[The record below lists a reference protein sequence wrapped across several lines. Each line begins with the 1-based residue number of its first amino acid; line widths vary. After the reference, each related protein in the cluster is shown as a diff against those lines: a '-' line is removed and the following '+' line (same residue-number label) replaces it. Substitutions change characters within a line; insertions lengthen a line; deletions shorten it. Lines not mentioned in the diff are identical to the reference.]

1 MARKITIGGSFGIR
15 GYKTDGSTIW
25 GSKTVADL
33 NSLSD
38 TNFPSSSA
46 MTLQGISL
54 DCSTSATKM
63 EIRTSSGTKL
73 AGLQTPSVTN
83 GTSLILIDD
92 GVIGSGYE
100 DGFSAVQTGTTTLAP
115 SPSENRTMAYKYT
128 LAMEGNCNITG
139 NGQTWNGSMVSGND
153 RAIYIMKN
161 GTQIAAAGSSVNTNN
176 VATADNQSVAEGDV
190 IQYDI
195 RDVYWRYSSG
205 GVQAIDC
212 RIRAAS
218 FG

>member
-25 GSKTVADL
+25 GSKSVSDL
-33 NSLSD
+33 NGLNSA
-38 TNFPSSSA
+38 NFPSSSA
-46 MTLQGISL
+46 MKLQGITL
-54 DCSTSATKM
+54 DCSATKM

-92 GVIGSGYE
+92 GVAGSGYA
-100 DGFSAVQTGTTTLAP
+100 DAFSAIQVGTTTLPP
-115 SPSENRTMAYKYT
+115 SNSENRTMAYKYT

-153 RAIYIMKN
+153 RAIYILKN
-161 GTQIAAAGSSVNTNN
+161 GSQIAAAGSSVNTNN
-176 VATADNQSVAEGDV
+176 VATADNVSVAEGDV

-212 RIRAAS
+212 RVRAGS
-218 FG
+218 YG